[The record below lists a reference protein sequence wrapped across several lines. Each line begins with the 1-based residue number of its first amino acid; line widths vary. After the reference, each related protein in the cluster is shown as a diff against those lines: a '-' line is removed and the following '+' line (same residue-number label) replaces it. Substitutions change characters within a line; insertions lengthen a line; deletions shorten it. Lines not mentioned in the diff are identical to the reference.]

1 MTPADA
7 PPRILI
13 VEDDGALRTLLSRSL
28 RERGFEA
35 TGVRSG
41 PQMREVMEENGFDLI
56 ILDIMLPGT
65 NGLDLCRWIR
75 SHSEVPI
82 IIVSARGDNT
92 DRIVG
97 LELGADDY
105 VPKPVDVGELVAR
118 IRAVLRRISFGGRG
132 AGEPASRLTKFDG
145 WSVDRRRREVH
156 TPDGIQVILSGGE
169 FDLLCVLLDAPG
181 RVVGR
186 EYLLEQSRDRVAS
199 GDASDR
205 SVDVLISR
213 LRRKL
218 GAYEGGRDLIKTVR
232 GVGYTFTAGVTR

>member
-1 MTPADA
+1 MMIFDA

-13 VEDDGALRTLLSRSL
+13 VEDDGALRTLLCRSL
-28 RERGFEA
+28 RERGFEP

-41 PQMREVMEENGFDLI
+41 AQMREALAGSAFDLI

-65 NGLDLCRWIR
+65 SGLDLTRWVR
-75 SHSEVPI
+75 SRSEVPI
-82 IIVSARGDNT
+82 IIVSARGNNT
-92 DRIVG
+92 DRVVG

-105 VPKPVDVGELVAR
+105 VPKPVDVDELVAR
-118 IRAVLRRISFGGRG
+118 IRAVLRRVASKGSGV
-132 AGEPASRLTKFDG
+132 GEPLGQVVRFDG
-145 WSVDRRRREVH
+145 WSADRRRREVH
-156 TPDGIQVILSGGE
+156 APDGSQVILSGGE

-186 EYLLEQSRDRVAS
+186 EYLLEQSRDRVAA

-218 GAYEGGRDLIKTVR
+218 GAYEGGRSLIKTVR
-232 GVGYTFTAGVTR
+232 GAGYAFTAQVSR